1 MKKTFIFVMLLALMG
16 GAMAQHK
23 AVNEYVSVLLTLNDT
38 NLLPQETLAKYG
50 VKIQTHQGRM
60 ATALVSA
67 ENYQAFL
74 NAGLVERVQPSTR
87 VYLTEEQTNA
97 PVAENHAVR
106 SDFAQHDK
114 AFRASPERSEREP
127 RTAPAHPHHHPEPAQ
142 AAEERDVRY
151 HLIPE
156 EEIYN
161 DEARGFYLGL
171 LLGNCHNFL
180 YADEEASYLER
191 GLNLDLRAGYQ
202 FNSWFGIRSGLSLM
216 SKAYGYDFAYI
227 FRPNA
232 DDPSTE
238 YETSDYYYHRNTYL
252 QLPVMAD
259 LSVGGENVRLH
270 LMLGGYA
277 AFALSHY
284 SEDYINGDIFPTNA
298 GNGFPSSDYRRWDAG
313 LAGGLGLTLNLTPA
327 WQFHVECDYYHSL
340 INVVPD
346 IRLTEIGYL
355 SGIHG
360 MNRTIAFATGLTYHF

>member
-87 VYLTEEQTNA
+87 VFLTEEQSNA
-97 PVAENHAVR
+97 PVAENHAIR
-106 SDFAQHDK
+106 HNFTQHDK
-114 AFRASPERSEREP
+114 AFQPRPERPERMP
-127 RTAPAHPHHHPEPAQ
+127 RTAPAHHHGHDHAVCEKA
-142 AAEERDVRY
+142 DGNVRY

-156 EEIYN
+156 EEIRK
-161 DEARGFYLGL
+161 DEARGLYLGL
-171 LLGNCHNFL
+171 LLANCHNFL
-180 YADEEASYLER
+180 YGTDGPSYMER
-191 GLNLDLRAGYQ
+191 GLGLEIPVGYQ
-202 FNSWFGIRSGLSLM
+202 FNTWFGIRSGLSLLN
-216 SKAYGYDFAYI
+216 KAYGYDFAYT
-227 FRPNA
+227 FRPNL
-232 DDPSTE
+232 DDPSTD

-270 LMLGGYA
+270 FMLGGYA

-284 SEDYINGDIFPTNA
+284 SEDYIDGDIFPTNA
-298 GNGFPSSDYRRWDAG
+298 GNGFPSFDYNRWDAG
-313 LAGGLGLTLNLTPA
+313 LAGGLGLTLKLTPA

-340 INVVPD
+340 INVIPD

-355 SGIHG
+355 AGCHG

>member
-16 GAMAQHK
+16 GAMAQNK

-60 ATALVSA
+60 ATALISA

-87 VYLTEEQTNA
+87 VFLTEEQSNA
-97 PVAENHAVR
+97 PVAENHLIR
-106 SDFAQHDK
+106 RDFAQHDK
-114 AFRASPERSEREP
+114 AVCNHPVGTEHPLRAVPAP
-127 RTAPAHPHHHPEPAQ
+127 RQHTPAAC
-142 AAEERDVRY
+142 EEDDDVVRY

-156 EEIYN
+156 DEIRN
-161 DEARGFYLGL
+161 EDASGFYLGL
-171 LLGNCHNFL
+171 QLGNCHNFL
-180 YADEEASYLER
+180 YGSDGASYLER

-340 INVVPD
+340 INVIPD

-355 SGIHG
+355 SGVHG
-360 MNRTIAFATGLTYHF
+360 MNRTIAFSTGLTYHF